1 MKGAVVD
8 RRIIVYILIVVA
20 VVNLV
25 AFANVQDGQAIIFF
39 VLAFGVVYSFDKN
52 LMLALIA
59 AIVGTSMFR
68 AVVIMRE
75 GMDSKGMKVEA
86 SVGHRLL
93 GGVGEVY
100 CQGFSNPV
108 LPYWCDTPR
117 ILLAHAWC
125 PFLKAKITKI
135 SSLSSFSCPYL
146 IYLFRRPGSG
156 QTPWVA
162 STE

>member
-68 AVVIMRE
+68 AVVSMRE
-75 GMDSKGMKVEA
+75 GMDSKGLDIKPG
-86 SVGHRLL
+86 SPPK
-93 GGVGEVY
+93 
-100 CQGFSNPV
+100 SKTDP
-108 LPYWCDTPR
+108 
-117 ILLAHAWC
+117 
-125 PFLKAKITKI
+125 LKALGTDGVQGMK
-135 SSLSSFSCPYL
+135 SLMKQQEGLMQMAQNLQPL
-146 IYLFRRPGSG
+146 M
-156 QTPWVA
+156 QQA
-162 STE
+162 SKLLEGLPDGVLEQAMNKLKMK